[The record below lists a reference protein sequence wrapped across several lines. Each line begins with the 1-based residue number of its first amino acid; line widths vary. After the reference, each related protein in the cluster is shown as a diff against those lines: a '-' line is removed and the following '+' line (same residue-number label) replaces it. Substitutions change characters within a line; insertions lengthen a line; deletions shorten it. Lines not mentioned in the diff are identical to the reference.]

1 MTPQRTNAEASQGIL
16 YCRKKEE
23 VIRVSIFVLNRR
35 LFSLKRPH
43 RKEFFFVNFLQDG
56 SRSSVVISILTIVVS
71 LPGVNYKQL

>member
-35 LFSLKRPH
+35 TLFS
-43 RKEFFFVNFLQDG
+43 
-56 SRSSVVISILTIVVS
+56 
-71 LPGVNYKQL
+71 